1 MDVCVGRVVGE
12 VDTEEMVHDRNQHGI
27 GTVHLEQNVGHGA
40 RQIDVALLLLCTS
53 EMTEIGTVLGVHSV
67 VGDLGDE
74 QNGLEGQR
82 VARRDRL
89 EEVLK
94 VRRKR

>member
-1 MDVCVGRVVGE
+1 
-12 VDTEEMVHDRNQHGI
+12 
-27 GTVHLEQNVGHGA
+27 
-40 RQIDVALLLLCTS
+40 
-53 EMTEIGTVLGVHSV
+53 MTEIGTVLGVHSV
-67 VGDLGDE
+67 VGHLGDE

>member
-1 MDVCVGRVVGE
+1 
-12 VDTEEMVHDRNQHGI
+12 
-27 GTVHLEQNVGHGA
+27 
-40 RQIDVALLLLCTS
+40 
-53 EMTEIGTVLGVHSV
+53 MTEIGTVLGVHSV